1 MKQEINIAIDFM
13 GGDDNASFVLHG
25 LRLTYEKYPES
36 RFQLFGDEDLIRSK
50 IKNFPD
56 LQNISDIIHC
66 ETFVRMDEKPSLSIK
81 RGRGTSSIWKAI
93 DSVKNGKSDIII
105 SAGNTGAL
113 MAMSTLILKTMS
125 EIQRPAIAAIWPTI
139 NGETIVLDVGATI
152 GSNTKQ
158 LVDFSILG
166 ASMAQSIFDLDQP
179 RVSLLNIGEEEM
191 KGLDE
196 IKKAHD
202 ILKSGS
208 YFFNY
213 QGFVEG
219 NLIGKGVSDVI
230 VTDGFTGNV
239 ALKTAE
245 GTAAQI
251 STYFKDAIDRSL
263 KAKLGYLFAKSAFQT
278 LKDKMNPSRLNGG
291 VFLGLNGIVIKS
303 HGKTDP
309 TGFSSAIDLG
319 IDMHKSSLI
328 LKIQKNVNELNK
340 ELNFD

>member
-1 MKQEINIAIDFM
+1 MKKEINIAIDFM
-13 GGDDNASFVLHG
+13 GGDDNATFVLPG
-25 LRLTYEKYPES
+25 LRATYEKHPES
-36 RFQLFGDEDLIRSK
+36 RFKLFGDEYLISSR
-50 IKNFPD
+50 IKNFPE

-81 RGRGTSSIWKAI
+81 RGRGTSSIWKAV

-113 MAMSTLILKTMS
+113 MAMATLILKTMP

-139 NGETIVLDVGATI
+139 NGETIVLDVGANI
-152 GSNTKQ
+152 GSNAKQ
-158 LVDFSILG
+158 LMDFSILG

-179 RVSLLNIGEEEM
+179 RISLLNIGEEEM

-202 ILKSGS
+202 VLKSGNF
-208 YFFNY
+208 FFNY

-219 NLIGKGVSDVI
+219 NQIGKGVSDVI

-245 GTAAQI
+245 GTATQI
-251 STYFKDAIDRSL
+251 STYFKDAMNSSIL
-263 KAKLGYLFAKSAFQT
+263 AKLGYLFAKSAFET
-278 LKDKMNPSRLNGG
+278 LKDKMNPTRLNGG
-291 VFLGLNGIVIKS
+291 VFLGLNGIVVKS

-328 LKIQKNVNELNK
+328 LKIQENIK
-340 ELNFD
+340 ELNEGQNFD